1 MLDMQ
6 RQFSDMLF
14 DAEKMTEAERI
25 EKHKAFCLSL
35 HDEVSQ
41 MSDAVHYKEH
51 RDTVTVTNK
60 QKILYENI
68 DIVRYCLATLN
79 LWNFSEK
86 EFLDAFNARDASLWD
101 AKDKTIEKWSGQ
113 PTVIVDVDDVIA
125 RFREAF
131 FDWLNINFKLSLSV
145 ESTEYYY
152 SGMAGDLTGEE
163 AFMKFIDEGMI
174 QDIPVNYNILSDLE
188 KLRSEG
194 YWIQLLTARPSD
206 IVKCKYDTY
215 AWLRANNVPYDSI
228 DFSYEKYRWLSDKS
242 FFKEDKVICAI
253 DDSPKHAAEYA
264 THGLTTLVPMRSYNK
279 QVWNDTNILKFDW
292 ENDSIFDAVLRA
304 GCKSS

>member
-1 MLDMQ
+1 
-6 RQFSDMLF
+6 
-14 DAEKMTEAERI
+14 
-25 EKHKAFCLSL
+25 
-35 HDEVSQ
+35 
-41 MSDAVHYKEH
+41 
-51 RDTVTVTNK
+51 
-60 QKILYENI
+60 
-68 DIVRYCLATLN
+68 
-79 LWNFSEK
+79 
-86 EFLDAFNARDASLWD
+86 
-101 AKDKTIEKWSGQ
+101 
-113 PTVIVDVDDVIA
+113 
-125 RFREAF
+125 
-131 FDWLNINFKLSLSV
+131 
-145 ESTEYYY
+145 
-152 SGMAGDLTGEE
+152 MAGDLTAEE

-304 GCKSS
+304 GRKSS